1 MMRPAEDLLVHRP
14 PMLLLDAVLDH
25 GHDWILAQ
33 ARVDPR
39 AWYADGEGA
48 MPAWFGLE
56 LMAQAIGAYGGLE
69 KRVLGGEP
77 RVGYLLGTRAYACTR
92 PSFPAG
98 CELRIHAKLKY
109 LDDAGLSAFA
119 CAITLDGEE
128 VATAILKTFE
138 GERT

>member
-1 MMRPAEDLLVHRP
+1 MMRPAADLLIHRP
-14 PMLLLDAVLDH
+14 PMLLLEAVLDH
-25 GHDWILAQ
+25 GHDGILAL
-33 ARVDPR
+33 ARVDPG

-56 LMAQAIGAYGGLE
+56 LMAQAIAAFGGLD
-69 KRVLGGEP
+69 KRAQGREP
-77 RVGYLLGTRAYACTR
+77 RLGYLLGTRAYACTR

-98 CELRIHAKLKY
+98 CELRIRAKLKY

-119 CAITLDGEE
+119 CGITLDGEE

-138 GERT
+138 GE